1 MKKQKG
7 LGLIVVLLI
16 ITALILTAGGVVGLP
31 AIRQVWHKKASST
44 PAIELKPTV
53 GGPVAPGL
61 SEGVKDLPTAAPTF
75 ITLFPES
82 SSKVQILVSKSIY
95 QKGETIIV
103 SVKNTNDYQLGY
115 YDCPGPKGGV
125 VWFERKRDQA
135 WEEEIS
141 LADSDYGSKRPCY
154 PRFLEAGQELQ
165 KRRHISTEVPTGSYH
180 AVFGY
185 IDGKVYS
192 NEFQI
197 L

>member
-1 MKKQKG
+1 
-7 LGLIVVLLI
+7 V
-16 ITALILTAGGVVGLP
+16 
-31 AIRQVWHKKASST
+31 VWHKKVLPT
-44 PAIELKPTV
+44 PATEFKPTI

-61 SEGVKDLPTAAPTF
+61 SEGVKDLPTNAPIF
-75 ITLFPES
+75 ITPFPES
-82 SSKVQILVSKSIY
+82 SSKVQVLVSKSIY
-95 QKGETIIV
+95 QKGETITV
-103 SVKNTNDYQLGY
+103 LVKNISDHQLGY

-125 VWFERKRDQA
+125 VWFERKRDQTR
-135 WEEEIS
+135 EEEIS

-154 PRFLEAGQELQ
+154 PRFLESGQELQ
-165 KRRHISTEVPTGSYH
+165 KRWHISTEVPTGSYH